1 MKLLA
6 LTFVLAIPA
15 IAAQAQAQ
23 QPAAPAGARE
33 QKTPAAQEQKPPAV
47 PYKPDFVIPK
57 PESPSGAQQQQEPQG
72 AVSGPAGPGYV
83 IGVGDNLQ
91 ITVLDETELTGKWRV
106 DSDGTISY
114 PYLNR
119 VQAAGT
125 KIGDFQDRLRDM
137 LKKDFLRNPQVRVE
151 IDQYKSRSIYVT
163 GEVRSPNRY
172 VMSGTQMTLLEALAM
187 AGSPTSSASTQ
198 ILVSHPGKP
207 DPIVINL
214 KELQLGKAGL
224 DIPLEDGD
232 IINVPTA
239 QRFYMQGQV
248 RNPGSYIWDPGMTVG
263 QAIALAGGLQER
275 GSDHRLKVKRVV
287 NGKPVEVDIKLDD
300 KILPSDTITIPSRLF

>member
-1 MKLLA
+1 MTLLA
-6 LTFVLAIPA
+6 LTFVLAVPA
-15 IAAQAQAQ
+15 MAAHAQGVEAT
-23 QPAAPAGARE
+23 AAPRTSAG
-33 QKTPAAQEQKPPAV
+33 QDQKPPA
-47 PYKPDFVIPK
+47 PYKPDFVIPR
-57 PESPSGAQQQQEPQG
+57 PDSAGVAQQDPQG

-91 ITVLDETELTGKWRV
+91 ITVVGENELTGKWRV
-106 DSDGTISY
+106 DSDGTITY

-119 VQAAGT
+119 VAAAGT

-137 LKKDFLRNPQVRVE
+137 LKKDFLRNPEVRVE

-198 ILVSHPGKP
+198 ILVSHPGKAE
-207 DPIVINL
+207 PIVINL

-248 RNPGSYIWDPGMTVG
+248 KNGGSYIWDPTMTVG
-263 QAIALAGGLQER
+263 QAIAVSGGLTDR
-275 GSDHRLKVKRVV
+275 GSDRRIKAKRIV
-287 NGKPVEVDIKLDD
+287 NGKVVEVDISLDD
-300 KILPSDTITIPSRLF
+300 KIQPNDTIIIPSRLF